1 MAPFTRYIYT
11 MGDEVVFN
19 ADEVND
25 LHRQFTPSVAHLH
38 NTCTHTNQFGLD
50 RSKEVTNLKDCKI
63 SLFQKYCCAMTDMD
77 VPPVGGYQFPMVRY
91 TDMDEDMKKE
101 VSLHLLNLFDNI
113 FDQVV
118 ISGDGNLQHC
128 M

>member
-1 MAPFTRYIYT
+1 

-19 ADEVND
+19 ADEVNH

-50 RSKEVTNLKDCKI
+50 RSTGATNLKKHKI
-63 SLFQKYCCAMTDMD
+63 FLFQKYWCAMTDTD

-101 VSLHLLNLFDNI
+101 VSQFLFSYIFDNI
-113 FDQVV
+113 
-118 ISGDGNLQHC
+118 
-128 M
+128 